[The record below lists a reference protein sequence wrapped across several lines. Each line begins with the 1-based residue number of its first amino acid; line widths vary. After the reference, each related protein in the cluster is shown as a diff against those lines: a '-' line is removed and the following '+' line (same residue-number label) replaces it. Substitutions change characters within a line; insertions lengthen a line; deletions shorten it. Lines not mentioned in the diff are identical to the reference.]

1 MSELI
6 NNRAHRIEA
15 LKHIILDLHRGA
27 APHEV
32 KARLKALVRETDAI
46 EIAAMEQSLIAEGMP
61 VEEIR
66 AMCNLHAEMFEEVMA
81 EPALPEIPPGHP
93 VDTFRRENA
102 AIGRAVAMMRAA
114 MTEVRAG
121 AEGDVLTEA
130 VGRWR
135 QAANDLADVEKHYA
149 RKENLLFSKLE
160 RYGITGPSK
169 VMWAKD
175 DDIRA
180 LVKLLDRR
188 LAEPELTP
196 ERLKE
201 IADTAGDPAAA
212 EIDGMIFKEEN
223 ILLPMALETLTE
235 EDWGAVWQ
243 DSPDYGWCLVEP
255 RPGYEPPQPIGPPPV
270 AEVAQDRALRFPTGN
285 LTLEQLEGMFRA
297 LPVDLTF
304 IDADDR
310 VRYFSEGE
318 RIFTRSKAI
327 LGRKVQNCHPPKS
340 VHMVE
345 QIVSDFRAGRQDKA
359 EFWIE
364 LHGKFIHIRYFAVR
378 GAGGEYLG
386 TLEVTQDLA
395 PLRALS
401 GERRLLEYTPA
412 S

>member
-46 EIAAMEQSLIAEGMP
+46 EIAAMEQSLIAEGVP

-66 AMCNLHAEMFEEVMA
+66 AMCNLHAEVFEEVMT

-93 VDTFRRENA
+93 VDTFRRENE

-114 MTEVRAG
+114 MAEIRAG
-121 AEGDVLTEA
+121 AEGEVLREA
-130 VGRWR
+130 VSRWQ
-135 QAANDLADVEKHYA
+135 QAANDLADAEKHYA

-160 RYGITGPSK
+160 KYGITGPSK

-180 LVKLLDRR
+180 LLKLLGRR

-255 RPGYEPPQPIGPPPV
+255 RPGYEPPQPAGPPPA

-345 QIVSDFRAGRQDKA
+345 QIVSDFRSGRQDKA

-364 LHGKFIHIRYFAVR
+364 LQGKFIHIRYFAVR
-378 GAGGEYLG
+378 GAAGEYLG

-401 GERRLLEYTPA
+401 GERRLLEYAPA

>member
-15 LKHIILDLHRGA
+15 LKHLILALHRGA
-27 APHEV
+27 APDEV
-32 KARLKALVRETDAI
+32 KARLKALVRETAAI
-46 EIAAMEQSLIAEGMP
+46 EIAAMEQSLIAEGVP

-66 AMCNLHAEMFEEVMA
+66 AMCNLHAEVFEEVMT
-81 EPALPEIPPGHP
+81 EPALPAIPPGHP
-93 VDTFRRENA
+93 VDTFRRENEA
-102 AIGRAVAMMRAA
+102 SGRAVAMMRAA
-114 MTEVRAG
+114 IAEIRAG
-121 AEGDVLTEA
+121 AEGDVLTDA

-160 RYGITGPSK
+160 KYGITGPSK

-180 LVKLLDRR
+180 LVKLLGRR
-188 LAEPELTP
+188 LAEPELTS

-223 ILLPMALETLTE
+223 ILLPMAMETLTE

-255 RPGYEPPQPIGPPPV
+255 RSGYEPPQPTGPPPE

-345 QIVSDFRAGRQDKA
+345 QIVSNFRAGRQDKA

-378 GAGGEYLG
+378 GAAGDYLG

-395 PLRALS
+395 PLRALR
-401 GERRLLEYTPA
+401 GERRLLEYAPA